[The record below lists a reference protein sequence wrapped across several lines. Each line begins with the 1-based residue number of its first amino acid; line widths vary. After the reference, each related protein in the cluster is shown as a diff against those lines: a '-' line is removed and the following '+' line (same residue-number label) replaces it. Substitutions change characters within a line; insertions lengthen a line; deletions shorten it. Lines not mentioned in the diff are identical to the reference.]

1 MASRKK
7 ILFPRSDIPGRAP
20 TLNEIDFGEIAI
32 NTHDGKAYIKK
43 DKNGEVSINSIGAE
57 DVDNVYYVSKS
68 GVPGNDG
75 KSLMNAFS
83 SLDSA
88 VAVVYAKENFKFDE
102 TTCERDLNL
111 IMDGVRY
118 DMALGT
124 NYGAV
129 TAGQSYKRGN
139 AIKVTAEQLYQTR
152 RAINEERLGM
162 VSVPAVKN

>member
-102 TTCERDLNL
+102 TTCERDLQP
-111 IMDGVRY
+111 Y
-118 DMALGT
+118 
-124 NYGAV
+124 YGWC
-129 TAGQSYKRGN
+129 S
-139 AIKVTAEQLYQTR
+139 L
-152 RAINEERLGM
+152 
-162 VSVPAVKN
+162 